1 MVANIRSGS
10 SPGGAL
16 YYNKEKVDKDEA
28 EVLLW
33 QKMLE
38 PYDKCGR
45 LDIDACMESFMPY
58 LEANRRTTN
67 TVFHASLNPSPE
79 DRLTDEQ
86 LRKIA
91 CEYMERMGYGEQPYI
106 VFKHK
111 DISREHLHIVS
122 LRVDEQGRKLPHDFE
137 ARRSM
142 EILRDL
148 ERKYGLHP
156 SVKGQ
161 GLTDREGLRKV
172 NYSEGNVKQQISSVA
187 RSCLRNY
194 KCSSYGEFR
203 TLLEL
208 LNVSVE
214 ERTGTVDGRDYAG
227 VIYGAM
233 TDDGYGIGTPFKSSR
248 IGKDV
253 GYKALQK
260 YYERSKSAL
269 KQDGTLDRLRQTVKD
284 AMSPDN
290 TREEFRQLLKA
301 DGIDVVFRIN
311 SVGRIYGATFID
323 HNAGIVAN
331 GSLLGKEF
339 SANAFNE
346 LYPAPKQAQQVAE
359 QHTEQQHKQRS
370 HAVNPLTG
378 IVDTVLDLADTPSET
393 KITTD
398 YHLSLRAN
406 LLRWATL
413 TPDLGVEWRICPSW
427 GIAVNGSWTSW
438 SWNDKDRRYALWE
451 VAPEVRY
458 YMGEKKAWYLGAMF
472 KAGQFNYKLSETG
485 KQGDLMGGGITAG
498 YQLRLNKALALDFN
512 LGLGY
517 LNADFEKYE
526 VIDGVRVRRGNETK
540 DWCGPINA
548 GVTLVWKLF

>member
-16 YYNKEKVDKDEA
+16 RYNKEKVDKDEA

-45 LDIDACMESFMPY
+45 LDIDVCMESFMPY

-86 LRKIA
+86 LREIA
-91 CEYMERMGYGEQPYI
+91 QEYMQKMGYGDQPYI

-111 DISREHLHIVS
+111 DIDREHLHIVS

-148 ERKYGLHP
+148 ECKYGLQP

-161 GLTDREGLRKV
+161 ELTDREGLRKV
-172 NYSEGNVKQQISSVA
+172 NYPEGNVKQQISSVV

-203 TLLEL
+203 TLLERF
-208 LNVSVE
+208 NVSVE
-214 ERTGTVDGRDYAG
+214 ERTGTIGGRNYAG
-227 VIYGAM
+227 IIYGAL
-233 TDDGYGIGTPFKSSR
+233 TDDGYGIGTPIKSSR

-260 YYERSKSAL
+260 YYEKSKEKLRENGAL
-269 KQDGTLDRLRQTVKD
+269 DQLRQTVKG
-284 AMSPDN
+284 AMSPHN
-290 TREEFRQLLKA
+290 TRDEFRQLLKA
-301 DGIDVVFRIN
+301 DNIDAIFRIN
-311 SVGRIYGATFID
+311 PAGRIYGVTFID
-323 HNAGIVAN
+323 HNSGIVAN
-331 GSLLGKEF
+331 GLVLGKEF
-339 SANAFNE
+339 SANVFNE
-346 LYPAPKQAQQVAE
+346 SYPAPKEVQQVAE
-359 QHTEQQHKQRS
+359 QHAEQQHEQRS

-378 IVDTVLDLADTPSET
+378 IVDTVLDWADTQAYEEPQ
-393 KITTD
+393 KQIQQ
-398 YHLSLRAN
+398 R
-406 LLRWATL
+406 
-413 TPDLGVEWRICPSW
+413 
-427 GIAVNGSWTSW
+427 
-438 SWNDKDRRYALWE
+438 
-451 VAPEVRY
+451 
-458 YMGEKKAWYLGAMF
+458 KKR
-472 KAGQFNYKLSETG
+472 KLH
-485 KQGDLMGGGITAG
+485 
-498 YQLRLNKALALDFN
+498 R
-512 LGLGY
+512 
-517 LNADFEKYE
+517 
-526 VIDGVRVRRGNETK
+526 
-540 DWCGPINA
+540 
-548 GVTLVWKLF
+548 

>member
-1 MVANIRSGS
+1 M
-10 SPGGAL
+10 
-16 YYNKEKVDKDEA
+16 YYNKEKVDKDDA

-33 QKMLE
+33 QKILD
-38 PYDKCGR
+38 PFDKYGR
-45 LDIDACMESFMPY
+45 MDVDACMDSFRPY

-79 DRLTDEQ
+79 DKLTGGQ
-86 LRKIA
+86 LRDIA
-91 CEYMERMGYGEQPYI
+91 QEYMERMGYGDQPYI

-111 DISREHLHIVS
+111 DIDREHLHVVS

-311 SVGRIYGATFID
+311 PVGRIYGATFID

-339 SANAFNE
+339 SANVFNE
-346 LYPAPKQAQQVAE
+346 LYSAPKQAQQVAE
-359 QHTEQQHKQRS
+359 QHVEQKHEVQN
-370 HAVNPLTG
+370 HAANPISG
-378 IVDTVLDLADTPSET
+378 IVDTVLDLADT
-393 KITTD
+393 
-398 YHLSLRAN
+398 RAYEEQQ
-406 LLRWATL
+406 RQMQQ
-413 TPDLGVEWRICPSW
+413 
-427 GIAVNGSWTSW
+427 
-438 SWNDKDRRYALWE
+438 RR
-451 VAPEVRY
+451 
-458 YMGEKKAWYLGAMF
+458 KK
-472 KAGQFNYKLSETG
+472 
-485 KQGDLMGGGITAG
+485 
-498 YQLRLNKALALDFN
+498 
-512 LGLGY
+512 
-517 LNADFEKYE
+517 
-526 VIDGVRVRRGNETK
+526 RRHRS
-540 DWCGPINA
+540 
-548 GVTLVWKLF
+548 

>member
-1 MVANIRSGS
+1 M
-10 SPGGAL
+10 

-148 ERKYGLHP
+148 ECKYGLQP

-161 GLTDREGLRKV
+161 ELTDREGLRKV

-233 TDDGYGIGTPFKSSR
+233 TDDGYGIGTPFKSSK

-253 GYKALQK
+253 GYKALQR
-260 YYERSKSAL
+260 YYENSKIKL
-269 KQDGTLDRLRQTVKD
+269 KKEGTLDQLRQTVKD
-284 AMSPDN
+284 AMSPNN
-290 TREEFRQLLKA
+290 TRDEFRQLLKA
-301 DGIDVVFRIN
+301 ENIDAIFRIN
-311 SVGRIYGATFID
+311 PVGRIYGVTFID
-323 HNAGIVAN
+323 HNDGIVAN
-331 GSLLGKEF
+331 GSVLGKEF
-339 SANAFNE
+339 
-346 LYPAPKQAQQVAE
+346 
-359 QHTEQQHKQRS
+359 
-370 HAVNPLTG
+370 
-378 IVDTVLDLADTPSET
+378 
-393 KITTD
+393 
-398 YHLSLRAN
+398 
-406 LLRWATL
+406 
-413 TPDLGVEWRICPSW
+413 
-427 GIAVNGSWTSW
+427 
-438 SWNDKDRRYALWE
+438 
-451 VAPEVRY
+451 
-458 YMGEKKAWYLGAMF
+458 
-472 KAGQFNYKLSETG
+472 
-485 KQGDLMGGGITAG
+485 
-498 YQLRLNKALALDFN
+498 
-512 LGLGY
+512 
-517 LNADFEKYE
+517 
-526 VIDGVRVRRGNETK
+526 
-540 DWCGPINA
+540 
-548 GVTLVWKLF
+548 

>member
-122 LRVDEQGRKLPHDFE
+122 LRVDEQGRKLPHDLE

-311 SVGRIYGATFID
+311 PVGRIYGATFID

-339 SANAFNE
+339 SANVFNE

-359 QHTEQQHKQRS
+359 QHVEQKHEVQN
-370 HAVNPLTG
+370 HAANPISG
-378 IVDTVLDLADTPSET
+378 IVDTVLDLADT
-393 KITTD
+393 
-398 YHLSLRAN
+398 RAYEEQQR
-406 LLRWATL
+406 L
-413 TPDLGVEWRICPSW
+413 IQ
-427 GIAVNGSWTSW
+427 
-438 SWNDKDRRYALWE
+438 RR
-451 VAPEVRY
+451 
-458 YMGEKKAWYLGAMF
+458 KK
-472 KAGQFNYKLSETG
+472 
-485 KQGDLMGGGITAG
+485 
-498 YQLRLNKALALDFN
+498 
-512 LGLGY
+512 
-517 LNADFEKYE
+517 
-526 VIDGVRVRRGNETK
+526 RRSHK
-540 DWCGPINA
+540 
-548 GVTLVWKLF
+548 

>member
-16 YYNKEKVDKDEA
+16 YYNKEKVDKNEA

-38 PYDKCGR
+38 PFNKHGR
-45 LDIDACMESFMPY
+45 MDIDACMESFRPY
-58 LEANRRTTN
+58 LEANRRMTN

-172 NYSEGNVKQQISSVA
+172 NYPEGNVKQQISSVA

-301 DGIDVVFRIN
+301 ENIDAIFRIN
-311 SVGRIYGATFID
+311 PVGRIYGVTFID
-323 HNAGIVAN
+323 HNDGIVAN
-331 GSLLGKEF
+331 GSVLGKEF
-339 SANAFNE
+339 
-346 LYPAPKQAQQVAE
+346 
-359 QHTEQQHKQRS
+359 
-370 HAVNPLTG
+370 
-378 IVDTVLDLADTPSET
+378 
-393 KITTD
+393 
-398 YHLSLRAN
+398 
-406 LLRWATL
+406 
-413 TPDLGVEWRICPSW
+413 
-427 GIAVNGSWTSW
+427 
-438 SWNDKDRRYALWE
+438 
-451 VAPEVRY
+451 
-458 YMGEKKAWYLGAMF
+458 
-472 KAGQFNYKLSETG
+472 
-485 KQGDLMGGGITAG
+485 
-498 YQLRLNKALALDFN
+498 
-512 LGLGY
+512 
-517 LNADFEKYE
+517 
-526 VIDGVRVRRGNETK
+526 
-540 DWCGPINA
+540 
-548 GVTLVWKLF
+548 

>member
-16 YYNKEKVDKDEA
+16 RYNKEKVDKDEA
-28 EVLLW
+28 EVLFW

-45 LDIDACMESFMPY
+45 LDIDACMESFIPY

-122 LRVDEQGRKLPHDFE
+122 LRIDEQGRKLPHDFE

-161 GLTDREGLRKV
+161 ELTDREGLRKV
-172 NYSEGNVKQQISSVA
+172 NYPEGNVKRQVSSVV

-203 TLLEL
+203 TLLERF
-208 LNVSVE
+208 NVSTE
-214 ERTGTVDGRDYAG
+214 ERTGTVDGRSYAG
-227 VIYGAM
+227 MVYGAL
-233 TDDGYGIGTPFKSSR
+233 TDDGYGIGTPFKSSC

-260 YYERSKSAL
+260 YYATSKDRL
-269 KQDGTLDRLRQTVKD
+269 KEKGSLDSLRQTVKD
-284 AMSPDN
+284 AMSPHN
-290 TREEFRQLLKA
+290 TRDEFRQLLKA
-301 DGIDVVFRIN
+301 DGIDAVFRMNPI
-311 SVGRIYGATFID
+311 GRIYGVTFID
-323 HNAGIVAN
+323 HNTGIVAN
-331 GSLLGKEF
+331 GSVLGKEF
-339 SANAFNE
+339 SANVFND
-346 LYPAPKQAQQVAE
+346 LYPTPKQAQQVAE
-359 QHTEQQHKQRS
+359 RQAEQKHEPQSHTS
-370 HAVNPLTG
+370 NPLTG
-378 IVDTVLDLADTPSET
+378 IVDTVLDLADT
-393 KITTD
+393 
-398 YHLSLRAN
+398 RAYEEQQR
-406 LLRWATL
+406 L
-413 TPDLGVEWRICPSW
+413 IQ
-427 GIAVNGSWTSW
+427 
-438 SWNDKDRRYALWE
+438 RR
-451 VAPEVRY
+451 
-458 YMGEKKAWYLGAMF
+458 KKQRSH
-472 KAGQFNYKLSETG
+472 K
-485 KQGDLMGGGITAG
+485 
-498 YQLRLNKALALDFN
+498 
-512 LGLGY
+512 
-517 LNADFEKYE
+517 
-526 VIDGVRVRRGNETK
+526 
-540 DWCGPINA
+540 
-548 GVTLVWKLF
+548 